1 MNNNAKMLHVLIVL
15 SSFKKAMNMK
25 ILKKTIYIQIKEILF
40 KKKIIKMSKV
50 YKHSRK
56 LIRTDL

>member
-1 MNNNAKMLHVLIVL
+1 MHHVPIVL

-25 ILKKTIYIQIKEILF
+25 ILKKTTYMQIKEILF

-56 LIRTDL
+56 LIQTDL